1 MHNTYFSELLYS
13 VGSSTSH
20 KKSLQIN
27 RNDTRS
33 YTGQMIYG
41 HVKRKQNNGV

>member
-27 RNDTRS
+27 RNDT
-33 YTGQMIYG
+33 GQMIYG